1 MKRTQALLFILT
13 FFVSPHL
20 HAEAGADADEATSSV
35 SMTDSDILEMH
46 VGECCQLHTD
56 IVPSDEQADGDFSV
70 SWSSSHSGL
79 WVDECGFITALTP
92 CQATVVCTS
101 SAGCDSCN
109 IVVKPTTDGVLP
121 CYGSESTVQ
130 LSSHSEDDAF
140 RLSLVDD
147 VLTVSCEFMAD
158 AGADGIISYAVC
170 QNTIF
175 LDIHTGHTDDT
186 ASCILRGTE
195 FQIRDCTADYYYIY
209 IYTLPATAAA
219 AFTSPTSP
227 PKVRPSCLAAN
238 SGPTSAARTPTAT
251 PPCPPR
257 IPMSTPTS
265 MSTPASATSTA
276 LPPLYSRLVPSLSSA
291 SPSAAPTTAATV
303 RTLPLNVPPTSVSC
317 LPDAIPSNSRL
328 PTLTGS
334 SIPLSITPPS
344 PSTAPHPSAPCR
356 TNPCQL
362 PPTTSQ
368 AVPSSIRPKASSS
381 ATARRLPC
389 PETR

>member
-79 WVDECGFITALTP
+79 WVDECGFITALAP

-209 IYTLPATAAA
+209 FTGDSGRSFHVTDFTAQ
-219 AFTSPTSP
+219 
-227 PKVRPSCLAAN
+227 
-238 SGPTSAARTPTAT
+238 
-251 PPCPPR
+251 
-257 IPMSTPTS
+257 
-265 MSTPASATSTA
+265 
-276 LPPLYSRLVPSLSSA
+276 
-291 SPSAAPTTAATV
+291 
-303 RTLPLNVPPTSVSC
+303 
-317 LPDAIPSNSRL
+317 
-328 PTLTGS
+328 GS
-334 SIPLSITPPS
+334 SIMPGSQQRAYVRRKNPDSHTSLPTKDPDEHTDIDVNTRISDFHGFATLILSLGSVTEQCITISGTYHSRHSSYVAAERTTHIGILPAGCYTIELQITDLDGLFHPFVYHSTFTVHRATPVS
-344 PSTAPHPSAPCR
+344 PVPHEPVPVTSYDLSGRPVIHPAKGLFIR
-356 TNPCQL
+356 DGKKIAL
-362 PPTTSQ
+362 P
-368 AVPSSIRPKASSS
+368 
-381 ATARRLPC
+381 
-389 PETR
+389 